1 MLKKLQEMWTA
12 SMIYINILKYN
23 NYIIL
28 YIYPTECTLIHR
40 GRFRVRF
47 LKLKPQKP
55 LSE

>member
-1 MLKKLQEMWTA
+1 MLKKLQEMCAA

-28 YIYPTECTLIHR
+28 YVYPTECTLIHR
-40 GRFRVRF
+40 SRFTVRF
-47 LKLKPQKP
+47 LKLKP